1 MTGLLTALGSIALLL
16 LLVGLVKPR
25 WVLPPRW
32 KPNRLKAAGVYLG
45 ALVAFASLADWSLS
59 PEERAAQEAAAAVQQ
74 ATLAAQQKARQ
85 EEQAKQDAEAQKKAE
100 EGRHLEAQLA
110 EAKKAAADKEL
121 EPLREE
127 ARAYGFNPATWPELQ
142 PALLKISNVKKVSL
156 NQAGSPPGTQVF
168 IEHFMKSVWSEESYI
183 SGSASNI
190 EAILKAAKPFA
201 DDFKHLRIK
210 MDVPT
215 DQGGTGYAMAITITG
230 EKLKTLDLDRYGG
243 TAIYN
248 GIKVEFAGLGVNAV
262 KTWCKAKS
270 YRMTDNAEFCSAA
283 FKW

>member
-1 MTGLLTALGSIALLL
+1 MTGLFTALGSLALLL
-16 LLVGLVKPR
+16 LLVGLVKPH

-32 KPNRLKAAGVYLG
+32 KPNRWKSAGVYLV

-59 PEERAAQEAAAAVQQ
+59 PEERAAQEAAAAVRE

-85 EEQAKQDAEAQKKAE
+85 EEQAKQDAEAQTKAE
-100 EGRHLEAQLA
+100 ERRQLEAQLA
-110 EAKKAAADKEL
+110 EAQKAAADKAL

-127 ARAYGFNPATWPELQ
+127 ARAYGFNPATWPKLQ
-142 PALLKISNVKKVSL
+142 PALLKVSNVKKVSL
-156 NQAGSPPGTQVF
+156 NQAGNPIGTQIFV
-168 IEHFMKSVWSEESYI
+168 EHFMQSVWSEESYI

-190 EAILKAAKPFA
+190 EEILKAAKPFA

-230 EKLKTLDLDRYGG
+230 DKLKALDLDRHSG

-248 GIKVEFAGLGVNAV
+248 GVKVEFAGFGVNAV
-262 KTWCKAKS
+262 KTWCKAKP
-270 YRMTDNAEFCSAA
+270 YRVTDNADFCAAA